1 MDKTKV
7 LLVDDDLPIL
17 DTLKKVLARE
27 GLEIT
32 ATSTP
37 EEALQRLRQEAF
49 AVIISDFR
57 MPGMDGITLL
67 EKAQEIS
74 PDTVRL
80 MLTGHTDTALAL
92 EAINRGHV
100 YRFLIKPWDNA
111 DLRIALRQAIASY
124 ELATENSRLWKLTEQ
139 QNTELR
145 ELNQTLE
152 NKVLERTQE
161 LREAKEVAEI
171 ANRVKTEFLANVGHE
186 LRTPMNVI
194 MVLTDLLLNQI
205 EEPSA
210 NQHIQCIKDSSHH
223 LLRLIDDILE
233 VAQLEAQD
241 RVLEMTDFS
250 LRECLD
256 IVRYQILPQIEAK
269 GLELIWETQ
278 PDVPNNLVGSQ
289 YALSRL
295 LAKLL
300 DNAVKFTETGQIT
313 LQVSLADKDEDAVRL
328 HFEISDTGTGILPE
342 QQSAIFE
349 AFVQAD
355 GSATR
360 LHEGIGLGLTIA
372 SKLVQ
377 LMDGTM
383 ELRSEPGEG
392 THLSFEVRCQ
402 LSEYGRE
409 MRSTQNLTLSN
420 PSPKDL

>member
-1 MDKTKV
+1 
-7 LLVDDDLPIL
+7 
-17 DTLKKVLARE
+17 
-27 GLEIT
+27 
-32 ATSTP
+32 
-37 EEALQRLRQEAF
+37 
-49 AVIISDFR
+49 
-57 MPGMDGITLL
+57 
-67 EKAQEIS
+67 
-74 PDTVRL
+74 
-80 MLTGHTDTALAL
+80 
-92 EAINRGHV
+92 
-100 YRFLIKPWDNA
+100 
-111 DLRIALRQAIASY
+111 
-124 ELATENSRLWKLTEQ
+124 
-139 QNTELR
+139 
-145 ELNQTLE
+145 
-152 NKVLERTQE
+152 
-161 LREAKEVAEI
+161 
-171 ANRVKTEFLANVGHE
+171 
-186 LRTPMNVI
+186 
-194 MVLTDLLLNQI
+194 
-205 EEPSA
+205 
-210 NQHIQCIKDSSHH
+210 
-223 LLRLIDDILE
+223 LRLIDDILE

-313 LQVSLADKDEDAVRL
+313 LQVSLADKNEDVVRL
-328 HFEISDTGTGILPE
+328 HFEISDTGTGILLE

-383 ELRSEPGEG
+383 ELRSEPGAG

-402 LSEYGRE
+402 LSEYGR
-409 MRSTQNLTLSN
+409 
-420 PSPKDL
+420 

>member
-32 ATSTP
+32 ATITP

-111 DLRIALRQAIASY
+111 ELRIALRQAIASY
-124 ELATENSRLWKLTEQ
+124 ELATENGRLWRLTEQ

-161 LREAKEVAEI
+161 LQEAKEVAEI

-210 NQHIQCIKDSSHH
+210 NQHIQCIKDSSHAA
-223 LLRLIDDILE
+223 I
-233 VAQLEAQD
+233 
-241 RVLEMTDFS
+241 
-250 LRECLD
+250 
-256 IVRYQILPQIEAK
+256 P
-269 GLELIWETQ
+269 
-278 PDVPNNLVGSQ
+278 
-289 YALSRL
+289 ALS
-295 LAKLL
+295 
-300 DNAVKFTETGQIT
+300 
-313 LQVSLADKDEDAVRL
+313 
-328 HFEISDTGTGILPE
+328 
-342 QQSAIFE
+342 
-349 AFVQAD
+349 
-355 GSATR
+355 
-360 LHEGIGLGLTIA
+360 
-372 SKLVQ
+372 
-377 LMDGTM
+377 
-383 ELRSEPGEG
+383 
-392 THLSFEVRCQ
+392 
-402 LSEYGRE
+402 
-409 MRSTQNLTLSN
+409 
-420 PSPKDL
+420 

>member
-27 GLEIT
+27 GFEIT

-80 MLTGHTDTALAL
+80 ILTGHTDTALAL
-92 EAINRGHV
+92 EAINRGRV

-111 DLRIALRQAIASY
+111 ELRIALRQAIASY
-124 ELATENSRLWKLTEQ
+124 ELTTENSRLWRLTEQ

-205 EEPSA
+205 EDPSA
-210 NQHIQCIKDSSHH
+210 NQHIQCIKDSSHD

-300 DNAVKFTETGQIT
+300 DNAVKFTETGRIT

-328 HFEISDTGTGILPE
+328 HFDISDTGTGILPE

-383 ELRSEPGEG
+383 ELRSEPGAG
-392 THLSFEVRCQ
+392 THLSVEVRCQ
-402 LSEYGRE
+402 LSEYGR
-409 MRSTQNLTLSN
+409 
-420 PSPKDL
+420 